1 MERDPLERHVM
12 NYIRKCFGPVFGHN
26 GRMPL
31 DEFMDAVQ
39 FVDERYAK
47 NWAYAPKYPAIQVAQ
62 LKDFHWSPDSYDK
75 LKRNLWSGYVQ
86 QLAMKHLSPE
96 DHRRFIGGL

>member
-12 NYIRKCFGPVFGHN
+12 NYVRKCFLPVFGHN

-31 DEFMDAVQ
+31 EEFRDAVR

-47 NWAYAPKYPAIQVAQ
+47 NYEVAPKYPAIQVAQ
-62 LKDFHWSPDSYDK
+62 LKDFHWSPDSYMQLKNK
-75 LKRNLWSGYVQ
+75 LWSRHVRNL
-86 QLAMKHLSPE
+86 AEKHLSPE
-96 DHRRFIGGL
+96 DHRKFLAGL